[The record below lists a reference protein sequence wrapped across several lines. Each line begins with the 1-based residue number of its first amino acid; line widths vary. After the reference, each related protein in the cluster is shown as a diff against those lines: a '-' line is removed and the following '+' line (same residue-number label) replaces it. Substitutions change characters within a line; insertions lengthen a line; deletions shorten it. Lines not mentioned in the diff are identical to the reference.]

1 MVSTAVKTVDVICE
15 VLLARIT
22 DGEFAGGRLPS
33 ERALSEQL
41 STTRITLREALSQ
54 LEAQGKIYR
63 ELRRGWFIA
72 PPRLIYNPLHHSHFH
87 AMAAE
92 QGRVARTEVLAA
104 QEVRVSGRLAE
115 DLLLPTGSSVY
126 CIRRLRSIDGRA
138 VLYVEHYLNPVWFPG
153 LLNEDL
159 TRSLTDLYD
168 QRYGIRYGGA
178 RFTILPGPLP
188 DFAAP
193 MLKVAAGMPGL
204 LITRINRDQHGR
216 VIDCD
221 YEYWRYDALC
231 VDVEV

>member
-1 MVSTAVKTVDVICE
+1 MVSAAVKTVDVICE
-15 VLLARIT
+15 ALLARIAA
-22 DGEFAGGRLPS
+22 DEFTGGRLPS
-33 ERALSEQL
+33 ERALSEQF
-41 STTRITLREALSQ
+41 STTRITLREALGQ

-92 QGRVARTEVLAA
+92 QGRIARTEVLAA
-104 QEVRVSGRLAE
+104 HEVLVTGRQAE
-115 DLLLPTGSSVY
+115 ELMLPAGSRAY
-126 CIRRLRSIDGRA
+126 CIKRLRSIDGRA
-138 VLYVEHYLNPVWFPG
+138 VLYVEHYLNPAWFPG
-153 LLNEDL
+153 LLDEDL

-178 RFTILPGPLP
+178 RFTIVPGPLP

-193 MLKVAAGMPGL
+193 ALKVATGMPGL
-204 LITRINRDQHGR
+204 LITRINRDQHRR

-221 YEYWRYDALC
+221 CEYWRYDALC